1 MFSQNEKSPQKGR
14 KYLQMS
20 DQQGINLQN
29 MQQLMKLN
37 IKKKTNIPNQKISG
51 RYKYTF
57 LQRKH
62 TGSREEHEKTLNIT
76 NY

>member
-1 MFSQNEKSPQKGR
+1 MYSVYVALPTGCVFIYRIKTDPWETVFSQNEKSPQKGR

-37 IKKKTNIPNQKISG
+37 IKKKN
-51 RYKYTF
+51 
-57 LQRKH
+57 
-62 TGSREEHEKTLNIT
+62 
-76 NY
+76 